1 MHIWFHRR
9 LKRCLFFCSHWDV
22 KSRAYDSHPNFWLF
36 WRRMINERKG
46 NYLLPRAERM
56 DCTGFKFIFFFC
68 EKSIEHTEL
77 VHNQNT
83 AQQIEF
89 YPINTMCLL
98 KILEAVIFFS
108 LASSLQNVTILMQ
121 LVFIFQLDSSTNDQ
135 SFTPRLIQS
144 VIILFNVHLGSLIFA
159 RNFLI
164 FSWFKKPLSQ
174 QQTFPPIK
182 PEGSWH
188 FFQCFRVFS
197 VPSFVSRK

>member
-1 MHIWFHRR
+1 MAVLKKDDQWKKGKLSSSKGRKDGLHWFQ
-9 LKRCLFFCSHWDV
+9 FF
-22 KSRAYDSHPNFWLF
+22 
-36 WRRMINERKG
+36 
-46 NYLLPRAERM
+46 
-56 DCTGFKFIFFFC
+56 FFFC

-89 YPINTMCLL
+89 YSINTMCLL

-174 QQTFPPIK
+174 HQTFPPIK